1 MSNEHLDSIVSDH
14 HLAEIAN
21 NLVDWELLAPY
32 LELTESEQKEIV
44 EDYRGRYKLQKLQAL
59 REWKRKSGGKATY
72 RNLGGICRNH
82 DLVSLAER
90 IESYQCSQ
98 AQPGSSQILDTF
110 QRHLVDCYLSSP
122 HPATLQ
128 WPPEAI
134 PSLALQA
141 PSTYLDLN
149 LQEAPLVKIQY
160 PTDTQP
166 PQDSFKSVTLP
177 SVLSQGEGSRRMLVY
192 FQGIG
197 GSGKT
202 TLSWHA
208 CREWA
213 EKRLLTHFQLLIH
226 VQLSRVK
233 SATTFA
239 DLIPYPDKS
248 FRQAVATAIVD
259 QQGRGVCLLVDGLD
273 ESTTELLDFMLVDLL
288 RGRFSNAYFP
298 ELSFVMTSRPDW
310 RITERLQ
317 SVLKTCIVLAGFNRD
332 SLLKFLD
339 NRLGAS
345 SKEKAILLKEFRINL
360 AVEGLC
366 CHPVNA
372 AIMSFIIHFICNVP
386 TTQTM
391 LHDCLIKNFLIRL
404 VKSRMRIETP
414 CAIDSLLREDCLP
427 SEICLSFRN
436 LCLLAYTSVLELKR
450 LFTDEDLLQAN
461 IKDTLGL
468 LNTRPTIT
476 MSGSRQYH
484 SFYHESIQEFL
495 AAVHLSTMEESEQ
508 VTAVELFLGNNL
520 VRSQV
525 LPFYAGLTRLSN
537 ARCLKVISASLSQI
551 GEIDKAIQQ
560 LLWKNKGP
568 RQQAV
573 TFMQCLYE
581 CQNDSVM
588 ELPETNVPVSQ
599 FFRRQVTEL
608 IEPDSADDIPPV
620 KYLSFSGVAL
630 TPLDCLSLAHYIRA
644 KLVRKETFNLM
655 VHLDYCSIQ
664 DVGMQLL
671 LTEMTKGITECTQ
684 ATVDLSLMHSQF
696 GKESL
701 LSLKQ
706 LLQGPINVQL
716 IALANCFDPAIVD
729 LGYALKCI
737 IEGLANNSRCVCK
750 CVDVSKNPF
759 DASHIFHIIL
769 LLLTCSKDMTMAF
782 SFSSEVSRLV
792 MPLFSRA
799 VASSSLHYLNLG
811 GSSISDAELD
821 ILGENLQENHCLTAL
836 AMSHNKFTL
845 PGFHKFLLRFKSNP
859 NSQLCVLLVD
869 SRFAEDDRVKQ
880 ILKDVNDFR
889 STLPC
894 DRLAVY
900 SEQMGINYLMLPI
913 MFNDCTV
920 Q

>member
-1 MSNEHLDSIVSDH
+1 MSNEHFDSIVSDY
-14 HLAEIAN
+14 HLAKIAN

-44 EDYRGRYKLQKLQAL
+44 EDYRGRYRLQKLQAL
-59 REWKRKSGGKATY
+59 REWKRKSGDKATY
-72 RNLGGICRNH
+72 RNLGSICRNH

-90 IESYQCSQ
+90 IESYQSSQ

-149 LQEAPLVKIQY
+149 LQEAPLVKVQY

-177 SVLSQGEGSRRMLVY
+177 SVLSQGEGSGRMLVY
-192 FQGIG
+192 FKGIG

-213 EKRLLTHFQLLIH
+213 EKRLLNHFQLLIH

-259 QQGRGVCLLVDGLD
+259 QKGRGVCLLLDGLD
-273 ESTTELLDFMLVDLL
+273 EAGTELLDFLFESLL
-288 RGRFSNAYFP
+288 KGSLGNAYFP
-298 ELSFVMTSRPDW
+298 ELSFVVTSRPDW

-332 SLLKFLD
+332 SLLKFLEY
-339 NRLGAS
+339 RLGAS
-345 SKEKAILLKEFRINL
+345 SKEKAILLKEFRINP

-414 CAIDSLLREDCLP
+414 CAIDSLLRDECLP

-450 LFTDEDLLQAN
+450 LFTDKDLQQAN

-525 LPFYAGLTRLSN
+525 LPFYAGLTKLSN
-537 ARCLKVISASLSQI
+537 ARCLKVISASLSQV
-551 GEIDKAIQQ
+551 GEVDKAIQQ
-560 LLWKNKGP
+560 LFWKNKGP

-581 CQNDSVM
+581 CRNDSVM

-608 IEPDSADDIPPV
+608 IEPDDIPPV
-620 KYLSFSGVAL
+620 KYLSLSGVAL

-655 VHLDYCSIQ
+655 VHLDCCSIQ

-684 ATVDLSLMHSQF
+684 ATVGLSLTHSQF

-701 LSLKQ
+701 LSLKD
-706 LLQGPINVQL
+706 LLKGQINVDL
-716 IALANCFDPAIVD
+716 IILANCFDPAIVD

-737 IEGLANNSRCVCK
+737 IEGLANKSMRRCV
-750 CVDVSKNPF
+750 DLSKNSF

-769 LLLTCSKDMTMAF
+769 LLLTCSEGTFMVF
-782 SFSSEVSRLV
+782 SFCSEVHVNSFS
-792 MPLFSRA
+792 LFSRA
-799 VASSSLHYLNLG
+799 VALSSLRYLSLG

-845 PGFHKFLLRFKSNP
+845 PGFHKFLRWFKSNP

-880 ILKDVNDFR
+880 ILKVINDFR

-900 SEQMGINYLMLPI
+900 SEQMGRNYLMLPI